1 MKTDIIIAGV
11 GGQGTLL
18 ASKLIGAAA
27 LLSGYDV
34 KVSESHGM
42 SQRGGSVTTYVRY
55 SDKKVYSP
63 VVTSGAD
70 IILSF
75 ELLEGYRMTPL
86 MKKDGRLVT
95 SVQTIDPIPVIAG
108 EAKYPERLRERFDE
122 EGIDAVCVDAFTL
135 ALEAGSQKC
144 ANVVLIGALAARLND
159 IKKDVWL
166 SALVETIPQR
176 LLAIN
181 QKAFELGYAS

>member
-1 MKTDIIIAGV
+1 MQTNIIIAGV

-18 ASKLIGAAA
+18 ASKIIGAAA
-27 LLSGYDV
+27 LLKGYDV

-70 IILSF
+70 TILSF

-86 MKKDGRLVT
+86 LKRGGLLIT
-95 SVQTIDPIPVIAG
+95 STQTIDPIPVITG
-108 EAKYPERLRERFDE
+108 EAVYPENLRDKLAAASI
-122 EGIDAVCVDAFTL
+122 GAVLIDAFSL
-135 ALEAGSQKC
+135 AVNAGSPKC
-144 ANVVLIGALAARLND
+144 ANVVLIGALAARFTD
-159 IKKDVWL
+159 IAKSDWL
-166 SALVETIPQR
+166 AALRSSIPPR
-176 LLAIN
+176 LLEIN
-181 QKAFELGYAS
+181 QKAFESGFAT